1 MKIVLHKSQNNL
13 FPRYFLF
20 QEEQNNLKT
29 VLYPQ
34 SNAVLDCFLFQEE

>member
-1 MKIVLHKSQNNL
+1 LFSIRLNTTCSRVTSCSKKS
-13 FPRYFLF
+13 RTIW
-20 QEEQNNLKT
+20 KT